1 MLCNTVCAV
10 RCCVKQK
17 PAAAESFCVFSGG
30 GVYGWRKPA
39 DKRGLPRAMRGS
51 PPERFTGQ
59 SGLSRV
65 LLVAD
70 VLVLGGVE
78 GQVADGSHDLV
89 NSAGYDCEQDVA
101 AGTGRPT
108 LCLQGRV
115 VDDETSDP
123 SEEEGQ
129 EEACEIL
136 VFHGVNSPLLYCPI
150 SIAQCHQLVNIF
162 SEKCHIFC
170 KKLLLWRGDVPRRC
184 RLGLPLGRQAGGCPA
199 GRRLTV
205 PFRNPQGRLAFLVTR
220 RP

>member
-1 MLCNTVCAV
+1 
-10 RCCVKQK
+10 
-17 PAAAESFCVFSGG
+17 
-30 GVYGWRKPA
+30 
-39 DKRGLPRAMRGS
+39 MRGS

-101 AGTGRPT
+101 AGAGRPT

-136 VFHGVNSPLLYCPI
+136 VFRGVNSPLLYCPI
-150 SIAQCHQLVNIF
+150 SIARFHQLVNIF
-162 SEKCHIFC
+162 SGKCHIFR
-170 KKLLLWRGDVPRRC
+170 KKLLLWWGDVPRRC
-184 RLGLPLGRQAGGCPA
+184 RLNLPLGRQAGGCPA

-205 PFRNPQGRLAFLVTR
+205 PFRNPQEGLAFWVTR